1 MATLKVINLE
11 NKETGSVELHDEIAA
26 APLHPYLVKDAVVH
40 HMATRRQGTHMAKDR
55 SLVSGARKKLF
66 RQKGTGNARQGYPQA
81 PHRRGGGVVF
91 GPVVR
96 DHNISMNKKAK
107 KIALTSVLAEKIR
120 NEQIMVIEDLKLNTH
135 KTKELV
141 VKLEAMKLNN
151 ALIVFSELDEN
162 FVLASRNIQSI
173 KVKHVGNLNVYDILR
188 YNTLVITK
196 DALQEVEGRLLK

>member
-1 MATLKVINLE
+1 MATLKVLNLE

-40 HMATRRQGTHMAKDR
+40 HMANRRQGTHMAKDR

-107 KIALTSVLAEKIR
+107 KLALASVIGEKIR
-120 NEQIMVIEDLKLNTH
+120 NEQIMVIDQLKLETH

-141 VKLEAMKLNN
+141 GKLQAINLSS
-151 ALIVFSELDEN
+151 ALFVFHELDEN
-162 FVLASRNIQSI
+162 FLLASRNVQG
-173 KVKHVGNLNVYDILR
+173 VHAKHVGNLNVYDILL
-188 YNTLVITK
+188 YDKLVITK
-196 DALQEVEGRLLK
+196 EALQEVEGRLLK